1 MNALV
6 LAVAALLFSRL
17 VAPDRV
23 EPHRKQVISAIE
35 KTTDTLPNS
44 LRLPIMV
51 GGAVSLGA
59 VFAYMP
65 IVGVVVT
72 FCALV
77 LIIQYGQII
86 EDSKAI
92 LTELRSGSFSQAQIK
107 LTAFS
112 GTDASQLDE
121 NGVARITV
129 ETQILKLAE
138 KVFIPLA
145 WFALGGLPGIL
156 LYWTSTVIAERH
168 GSGETSERWVSLL
181 NWVPDTIDGIHAGIH
196 GRS

>member
-44 LRLPIMV
+44 LRLPIIV

-65 IVGVVVT
+65 IFGVVVT

-77 LIIQYGQII
+77 LIIQYGQVT

-107 LTAFS
+107 LTEFS

-145 WFALGGLPGIL
+145 CSHLAVCRGFCCIGPRL
-156 LYWTSTVIAERH
+156 LLQNVTVQVKPR
-168 GSGETSERWVSLL
+168 
-181 NWVPDTIDGIHAGIH
+181 NDGY
-196 GRS
+196 RC

>member
-44 LRLPIMV
+44 LRLPIIV

-65 IVGVVVT
+65 IIGVVVT
-72 FCALV
+72 FCALSSYYSV
-77 LIIQYGQII
+77 RTGNRGFQSNTHRT
-86 EDSKAI
+86 SKR
-92 LTELRSGSFSQAQIK
+92 LF
-107 LTAFS
+107 F
-112 GTDASQLDE
+112 AST
-121 NGVARITV
+121 N
-129 ETQILKLAE
+129 
-138 KVFIPLA
+138 
-145 WFALGGLPGIL
+145 
-156 LYWTSTVIAERH
+156 
-168 GSGETSERWVSLL
+168 
-181 NWVPDTIDGIHAGIH
+181 
-196 GRS
+196 